1 MVTYLPPRLRPFL
14 HRVSAVSSNL
24 PRPSPPLA
32 GTPALRPL
40 SPDCP
45 DLTPDLTS
53 IASRLAG
60 LSSL

>member
-1 MVTYLPPRLRPFL
+1 MVIYLPLRLRPFL

-40 SPDCP
+40 EPGLPRPDP
-45 DLTPDLTS
+45 GPY
-53 IASRLAG
+53 
-60 LSSL
+60 